1 MKREHRSGRPPHLCS
16 LKPTMT
22 QAEIQIVGKALHQ
35 NEIIHKYIL
44 AFDHALLW
52 IAALSFAA
60 YFHLSPSFSASE
72 ALLFSTLVAY
82 CAYLCESGLG
92 TLKIAASES
101 AYTLDFRKAGMWRWV
116 ALNIGVNAVWSALF
130 LINPSWY
137 YLVLIILTAGW
148 QKYMDGRIPPRLMAT
163 KQKLL

>member
-1 MKREHRSGRPPHLCS
+1 MKILTAKEAIR
-16 LKPTMT
+16 
-22 QAEIQIVGKALHQ
+22 Q
-35 NEIIHKYIL
+35 NVIIHNYVL
-44 AFDHALLW
+44 AIDHALLW
-52 IAALSFAA
+52 ISALSFAA
-60 YFHLSPSFSASE
+60 YFHLSSSFNSSE

-92 TLKIAASES
+92 TLKVAASES
-101 AYTLDFRKAGMWRWV
+101 AYALDFRKAAMWRWI
-116 ALNIGVNAVWSALF
+116 ALNISVNAIWSLLF
-130 LINPSWY
+130 LFDPSWY

>member
-1 MKREHRSGRPPHLCS
+1 M
-16 LKPTMT
+16 
-22 QAEIQIVGKALHQ
+22 V
-35 NEIIHKYIL
+35 HKYVL
-44 AFDHALLW
+44 AIDHALLW

-60 YFHLSPSFSASE
+60 YFHLSSSFGASE

-92 TLKIAASES
+92 TLKVAASES
-101 AYTLDFRKAGMWRWV
+101 GSDFDFRKAGLWGWI
-116 ALNIGVNAVWSALF
+116 ALNMGVNTLWSVLF
-130 LINPSWY
+130 VIDPSWY

-163 KQKLL
+163 KRKLL